1 MRRPSVLKRHNKVRI
16 GPRSKARFKPEV
28 HPPRSK
34 LSRTRTTTEVIITRY
49 FGHWPQT
56 IITLKTYSVR

>member
-1 MRRPSVLKRHNKVRI
+1 MALGLKPDLNQKC
-16 GPRSKARFKPEV
+16 
-28 HPPRSK
+28 PPRSK